1 MDNMNIEFHIETDV
15 TDIVME
21 DIDIIILLE
30 NLFDNAIEAVEKCAN
45 KKEIKFSIKNINSM
59 LVLKLWNSS
68 CKKPKS
74 EKRKICD

>member
-30 NLFDNAIEAVEKCAN
+30 NLFDNAIEAVEC
-45 KKEIKFSIKNINSM
+45 KFCSNGTPI
-59 LVLKLWNSS
+59 LKLAVH
-68 CKKPKS
+68 PF
-74 EKRKICD
+74 